1 MKNTIRVL
9 IIEDEPLIINVYER
23 TLLKIAAKDKSLSFD
38 IQSAVNCDKAIL
50 KLDRLGKNEAFD
62 IIFLDMRIPE
72 SKCGKI
78 LCGEDLGLK
87 IKNKFKNTKVV
98 VSTSYDDA
106 YRIYSI
112 LKNLDPDGLLVKK
125 DLTTP
130 VLLEAI
136 EKIVIEPPFYSH
148 TVMKLFRKQST
159 NDFFVDNIDR
169 KMLYE
174 LSNGT
179 KMNELPQV
187 LPLSIAALERRK
199 RILKDVFNVHGKGD
213 RALLVSARER
223 GFI

>member
-1 MKNTIRVL
+1 MKRTIKVL

-23 TLLKIAAKDKSLSFD
+23 TLLNVASKNETLSFD
-38 IQSAVNCDKAIL
+38 IQSAVNCDQAML
-50 KLDRLGKNEAFD
+50 KLNKVGKDDGFD
-62 IIFLDMRIPE
+62 LIFLDMRIPK
-72 SKCGKI
+72 SKRGHI
-78 LCGEDLGLK
+78 LCGEDLGIK
-87 IKNKFKNTKVV
+87 IKNKFKKTKVV

-112 LKNLDPDGLLVKK
+112 LQNLDPDGLLVKR

-130 VLLEAI
+130 LLYEAI
-136 EKIVIEPPFYSH
+136 EKVIVEPPFYSH

-159 NDFFVDNIDR
+159 NDFVVDNIDR

-174 LSNGT
+174 LANGT
-179 KMNELPQV
+179 KMNELPQI

-199 RILKDVFNVHGKGD
+199 RILKDIFNVHSKGD
-213 RALLVSARER
+213 RDLLLSARER